1 MAKRTRFLMQDKLV
15 QIPDELGIIPI
26 KGGVVFP
33 DQPVPL
39 IIHTPRLAKL
49 IDEILTTNKLAGA
62 VTQRNAEIE
71 EPKPE
76 ELYTLGCVIQ
86 INKMLRFPDGTIR
99 LLIRG
104 LTRFKVIDFTQREP
118 YLKAKISII
127 RSDYKK
133 TMALEAMM
141 RNVVSMFQHLVSLA
155 PYLPDELGALV
166 LNIDDPNRLADFVT
180 SYTNFEFTEKQAL
193 LETIDPKER
202 INNLIPML
210 QKEISI
216 LELGVKIRSQ
226 VKNELDKGQR
236 EFYLREQLK
245 AIQKELGETDE
256 HTREIEELK
265 KKIEAATMPN
275 DTEKVAFKELDRLSR
290 IPPQAAEYTVART
303 YIDWLISIPWSKST
317 KDNLDIKRAQRIL
330 NEDHYDLEKVK
341 ERVLEYLAVKKLKP
355 DSKGTILCF
364 IGPPGVGK
372 TSLGKS
378 VARALGRRFVRISLG
393 GIRDE
398 AEIRGHRRTYV
409 GALPGRILQ
418 SIKACGTNNP
428 VFMLDEIDKVGADF
442 RGDPSSA
449 LLEVLDPEQN
459 STFSDHYLEV
469 SYDLSRVMFI
479 ATGNIVDPIIPAL
492 KDRMEIIEL
501 PGYILEEKIEIAKR
515 YLIPRQIADNGL
527 KTNKISF
534 NTKALKMI
542 ITDYTKEAGVRNLE
556 RAIGSICRKVAKG
569 VAEGK
574 RRTAQITTKNISR
587 FLGPPKAFSE
597 VAARKGEI
605 GVATGLAV
613 TRFGGE
619 ILFIESIKMR
629 GNKEL
634 ILTGLLGD
642 VMKESCRA
650 ALSHLKTKFSAWNIR
665 EDALKD
671 HDIHI
676 HIPSG
681 AIPKDGPSAG
691 LAVVLSLASLLR
703 NEAINPKIAFS
714 GEITLTGR
722 VLPVGGIKEKVI
734 AAKRAGIEEIILPKD
749 NQKDLDEIPR
759 YVKAGLSFKFVTH
772 IDQALHSVF
781 SIRKKQKMRRKS
793 KLRQ

>member
-1 MAKRTRFLMQDKLV
+1 MVCMQDKSIK
-15 QIPDELGIIPI
+15 IPNELGIIPI

-33 DQPVPL
+33 EQIVPL
-39 IIHTPRLAKL
+39 VIHTPKLAIL

-62 VTQRNAEIE
+62 LTQRDPETE

-76 ELYTLGCVIQ
+76 EVYTVGCVIQ

-99 LLIRG
+99 LLIKG
-104 LTRFKVIDFTQREP
+104 LTRFKAVNFTQLEP
-118 YLKAKISII
+118 YLKVKIDII
-127 RSDYKK
+127 PSEYKK

-141 RNVVSMFQHLVSLA
+141 RNVVTMFQQLVSLA
-155 PYLPDELGALV
+155 PYLPDELGALI
-166 LNIDDPNRLADFVT
+166 LNIDDPNRLADFIT
-180 SYTNFEFTEKQAL
+180 SYSNFEFNEKQTL
-193 LETIDPKER
+193 LETTDPKER
-202 INNLIPML
+202 ITKLIPML

-216 LELGVKIRSQ
+216 LKLGVKIRSQ

-256 HTREIEELK
+256 HTREIEDLK
-265 KKIEAATMPN
+265 RNIKAMKMPKE
-275 DTEKVAFKELDRLSR
+275 TEKVAFKELDRLSR

-330 NEDHYDLEKVK
+330 NEDHYDLVKVK

-355 DSKGTILCF
+355 DAKGTILCF

-378 VARALGRRFVRISLG
+378 VARALGRKFVRISLG

-409 GALPGRILQ
+409 GALPGRIIQ

-459 STFSDHYLEV
+459 NTFSDHYLDV
-469 SYDLSRVMFI
+469 AFDLSRVMFI

-515 YLIPRQIADNGL
+515 YLIPRRISENGL
-527 KTNKISF
+527 KSNKISF
-534 NTKALKMI
+534 DNKALKI
-542 ITDYTKEAGVRNLE
+542 IISNYTKEAGVRNLE

-574 RRTAQITTKNISR
+574 RQSVHITPKNIAK
-587 FLGPPKAFSE
+587 FLGPPKTYSE
-597 VAARKGEI
+597 VAARRGEI
-605 GVATGLAV
+605 GVATGLAW
-613 TRFGGE
+613 TPFGGE
-619 ILFIESIKMR
+619 ILFIESIKMK
-629 GNKEL
+629 GKKEL

-642 VMKESCRA
+642 VMKESCQA
-650 ALSHLKTKFSAWNIR
+650 ALSHLKAKLSSWNIG
-665 EDALKD
+665 EDVFKD
-671 HDIHI
+671 YDIHI

-691 LAVVLSLASLLR
+691 LAVVMSLLSLLR
-703 NEAINPKIAFS
+703 GQAINPKIAFS

-734 AAKRAGIEEIILPKD
+734 AAKRAGIEKIVLPKD
-749 NQKDLDEIPR
+749 NKKDLDEIPKHVR
-759 YVKAGLSFKFVTH
+759 AGLSFEFVSN
-772 IDQALHSVF
+772 IDQALNIVLSL
-781 SIRKKQKMRRKS
+781 RNKNRGKKTNKQKK
-793 KLRQ
+793 